1 MPSSFKTSEID
12 TPLAPRNAALQWL
25 SDLRPAR
32 TRINAQERWRIVVG
46 SFLGILLTG
55 GLSHLAGG
63 FGVEHMMWLVAP
75 MGASAVLVFAVPAS
89 PLAQP
94 WSVVGGNTLSAL
106 VGIACARWIA
116 PPELA
121 AAAAVSLAIGL
132 MLALRCLHP
141 PGGASALLMALA
153 GITDP
158 AFAFY
163 PVALNSL
170 LLALVGIAYNNST
183 RRPYPHRALPVAKT
197 PRQRGEAEAAYADLD
212 AVLSRYNQVLD
223 ISRDDLLALLEQTQ
237 WRGYQRR
244 LAEVRCE
251 DIMSR
256 KLITVSH
263 NTPLTQAWQ
272 LLRQHRIKALPVV
285 DGNRHVVGIVTQTDL
300 LRAAEPEAY
309 ERADPPGSA
318 KVSVT
323 HSGGPDVVGRIMT
336 RKVRVASVQRHL
348 VDVVPLFGGYGHHH
362 LPIIG
367 NDGRLVGIITQSDL
381 VAAMSRGVNAAES
394 SASSGP
400 EEETRSG
407 AAP

>member
-1 MPSSFKTSEID
+1 M
-12 TPLAPRNAALQWL
+12 TPRGVAIQWL
-25 SDLRPAR
+25 RAFRPAR

-55 GLSHLAGG
+55 VLSHLAGG
-63 FGVEHMMWLVAP
+63 FGVEHLLWLVAP

-141 PGGASALLMALA
+141 PGGASALLMALS

-158 AFAFY
+158 SFAFY

-183 RRPYPHRALPVAKT
+183 RRPYPHRPLTAATT

-256 KLITVSH
+256 NLITVSH
-263 NTPLTQAWQ
+263 NTPLAQAWQ
-272 LLRQHRIKALPVV
+272 LLREHRIKALPVV
-285 DGNRHVVGIVTQTDL
+285 DGDGHIVGIVTQTDL
-300 LRAAEPEAY
+300 LRAAEPD
-309 ERADPPGSA
+309 ADDKPDAPRSGKGGA
-318 KVSVT
+318 A
-323 HSGGPDVVGRIMT
+323 HSGDPDVVGRIMT

-367 NDGRLVGIITQSDL
+367 DDGRLAGIITQSDL
-381 VAAMSRGVNAAES
+381 VAAMSRAVNAGES
-394 SASSGP
+394 PAPAGP
-400 EEETRSG
+400 EQGTRLGET
-407 AAP
+407 P